1 MEVKLTS
8 QEKLNSNAH
17 AVLDIVRAAQNHPTA
32 LEIYE
37 AVKHVRPRIGLAS
50 VYRIL
55 HHLVE
60 QGYIKVV
67 GRNDESYRYDGNVSR
82 HDHAVCTLCGALLDV
97 PVEVTVP
104 GEALQRAARA
114 AGIELGSHE
123 VILYGLCSSCQKRN
137 DERQS

>member
-1 MEVKLTS
+1 MQTKLKT
-8 QEKLNSNAH
+8 KLNSNAQ
-17 AVLDIVRAAQNHPTA
+17 AVLDTVQGIYNHPTA

-37 AVKHVRPRIGLAS
+37 AVKRVRPHMGLAS

-67 GRNDESYRYDGNVSR
+67 GRNDESFRYDGNVSR
-82 HDHAVCTLCGALLDV
+82 HDHAVCTVCGALLDV

-104 GEALQRAARA
+104 GEALQVAARA
-114 AGIELGSHE
+114 AGIELESHE
-123 VILYGLCSSCQKRN
+123 VMLYGLCSSCQKRN
-137 DERQS
+137 GERQS

>member
-8 QEKLNSNAH
+8 QEKLNSNAQ
-17 AVLDIVRAAQNHPTA
+17 AVLDIARAAQNHPTA

-37 AVKHVRPRIGLAS
+37 AVKRVRPRIGLAS

-82 HDHAVCTLCGALLDV
+82 HDHAVCTVCGALLDV
-97 PVEVTVP
+97 PIEVAVP
-104 GEALQRAARA
+104 EEALQRAARA
-114 AGIELGSHE
+114 TGIELGSHE
-123 VILYGLCSSCQKRN
+123 VMLYGLCSSCQKRN

>member
-1 MEVKLTS
+1 MEMKLNS
-8 QEKLNSNAH
+8 KEKLNSNAQ
-17 AVLDIVRAAQNHPTA
+17 AVLDIVHAEPDHPTA

-37 AVKHVRPRIGLAS
+37 AVKRVRPRIGLAS

-60 QGYIKVV
+60 QGYIAVV

-82 HDHAVCTLCGALLDV
+82 HDHAVCTDCGALLDV
-97 PVEVTVP
+97 PVEVAVP

-114 AGIELGSHE
+114 TGIELGSHE

-137 DERQS
+137 VERQS